1 MKPQNIHTTYFTV
14 GNISISYHF
23 LSRILQ
29 GVHFSKSD
37 SSYTMLENLTFCEKN
52 SWLEDKHFDCF
63 TYLLELQKY
72 RNPNHQDHS
81 IPVIIDP
88 HFYPTLLF
96 DTQKALFRLR
106 KKLTKFKLI
115 SDQEYFTKILL
126 FPISLHNNHW
136 ILVHLDC
143 SAHTFWTFDPFSP
156 TKPTQEHLEIAQNI
170 AEQIQNEF
178 GLSAFSINMPQ
189 ISTTFPNQ
197 KDDYNCGVY
206 EL

>member
-14 GNISISYHF
+14 VNISISYHF

-63 TYLLELQKY
+63 TYLLELQNY
-72 RNPNHQDHS
+72 RNPDHQDHS

-96 DTQKALFRLR
+96 DTQKALLGLR
-106 KKLTKFKLI
+106 KKLPNSNLFQIRNILQKFV
-115 SDQEYFTKILL
+115 YF
-126 FPISLHNNHW
+126 
-136 ILVHLDC
+136 
-143 SAHTFWTFDPFSP
+143 PFLY
-156 TKPTQEHLEIAQNI
+156 TIITG
-170 AEQIQNEF
+170 F
-178 GLSAFSINMPQ
+178 
-189 ISTTFPNQ
+189 
-197 KDDYNCGVY
+197 
-206 EL
+206 